1 MVISGIGILLGLL
14 GLLSP
19 TAALVPMA
27 LRPPGHMRAAGVTMG
42 MFDFMSDLMSKL
54 QVEQS
59 PLFDDNAIV
68 REVMP
73 DSVKARA
80 YASAGHIL
88 LPTTEA
94 AQELRGRIEARDLS
108 FEDAA
113 RQFSECPS
121 KAKGGDLGTFKSLA
135 RCAQDHN
142 SASSA
147 RR

>member
-1 MVISGIGILLGLL
+1 MVTSGIGILLSLL

-19 TAALVPMA
+19 IAALVPMA
-27 LRPPGHMRAAGVTMG
+27 LRPSGHMRAAGVTMG
-42 MFDFMSDLMSKL
+42 MFDFMSDFMSKL

-59 PLFDDNAIV
+59 PLFDNAIV

-73 DSVKARA
+73 DSVRARA
-80 YASAGHIL
+80 YASACHIL

-94 AQELRGRIEARDLS
+94 AEDLRGRIEARELS

-135 RCAQDHN
+135 RYAQDHN
-142 SASSA
+142 SASPA
-147 RR
+147 YR